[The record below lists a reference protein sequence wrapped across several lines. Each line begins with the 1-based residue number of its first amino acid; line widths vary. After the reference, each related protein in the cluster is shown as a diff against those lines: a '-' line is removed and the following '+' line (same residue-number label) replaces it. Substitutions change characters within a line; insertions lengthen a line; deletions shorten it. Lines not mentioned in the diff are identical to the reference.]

1 MRNAKPNNK
10 CYSRQQINSQHF
22 SKLITTSAPGLG
34 LTQKLKQPA
43 EKAKRQ
49 LGQLAAKI
57 KMYKKTDRSERG
69 LNARKC
75 SKRKINM
82 KKNDRQKR
90 YLPSGGRRFHLIRPT
105 LNSAPWTQGTM
116 DHKPWTTIPDSG
128 VEQNLIPRS
137 EMPTRAVATMGP

>member
-57 KMYKKTDRSERG
+57 KNVQKDR
-69 LNARKC
+69 
-75 SKRKINM
+75 
-82 KKNDRQKR
+82 
-90 YLPSGGRRFHLIRPT
+90 
-105 LNSAPWTQGTM
+105 
-116 DHKPWTTIPDSG
+116 
-128 VEQNLIPRS
+128 
-137 EMPTRAVATMGP
+137 